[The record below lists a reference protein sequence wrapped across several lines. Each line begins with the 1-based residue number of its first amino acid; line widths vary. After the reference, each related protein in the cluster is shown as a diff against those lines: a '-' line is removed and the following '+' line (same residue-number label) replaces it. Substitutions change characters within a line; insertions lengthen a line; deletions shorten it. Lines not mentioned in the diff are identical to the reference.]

1 MCFAAVIVLKDK
13 ATTAASEES
22 RRQKKKY
29 VFLSLRL
36 RLETVDLDSL
46 LVHLELSGQELQD
59 LSSLV
64 TLELENVTKFFIL
77 VDMAVAAK
85 ILLQSLENLLEVI
98 FTGDTLDSSN
108 GLTAVTLLMSDMNV
122 VGRRG
127 FFVTSLGE
135 RIFTQLLVDL

>member
-1 MCFAAVIVLKDK
+1 MLCCCYCFK
-13 ATTAASEES
+13 
-22 RRQKKKY
+22 RQGNNGSIRGKSQAKKKY

>member
-46 LVHLELSGQELQD
+46 LVHLELSGQELED

-77 VDMAVAAK
+77 IDMAVAAK

>member
-1 MCFAAVIVLKDK
+1 M
-13 ATTAASEES
+13 
-22 RRQKKKY
+22 
-29 VFLSLRL
+29 FLSLRL

-77 VDMAVAAK
+77 IDMAVAAK

>member
-77 VDMAVAAK
+77 IDMAVAAK

>member
-64 TLELENVTKFFIL
+64 TLELENITKFFIL